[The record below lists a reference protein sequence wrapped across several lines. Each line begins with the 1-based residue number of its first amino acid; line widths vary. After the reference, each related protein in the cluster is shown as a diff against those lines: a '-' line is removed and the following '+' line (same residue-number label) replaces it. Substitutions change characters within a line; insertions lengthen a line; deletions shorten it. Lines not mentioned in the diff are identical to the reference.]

1 MIHNKYYEILKQF
14 LGDYKREIYGRGLIG
29 SVSLSQKGIAL
40 ALEELEEQSILK
52 SRKQGTLKY
61 CRLNLELAEIKDI
74 LAQAELARKLEFL
87 AKHRVLAHL
96 FKADDRIIGIFGSYA
111 KSREKKDSDIDIFII
126 GKKKANDYAYQG
138 KLLDLNASAKY
149 FTHAEWKKLI
159 KEKNNLVA
167 EIINHH
173 ILIFGIE
180 QFIDILWKEYYGIG

>member
-14 LGDYKREIYGRGLIG
+14 LGDYKREVYGRELIG
-29 SVSLSQKGIAL
+29 KVKLSQKGIAL

-61 CRLNLELAEIKDI
+61 YRLNIELAEIKDI
-74 LAQAELARKLEFL
+74 LAQTEFARKLEFL

-111 KSREKKDSDIDIFII
+111 KGREKKDSDIDILVI
-126 GKKKANDYAYQG
+126 GKKKANDYGYQG
-138 KLLDLNASAKY
+138 KLLDLNVSPKY
-149 FTHAEWKKLI
+149 FTQAEWKKLL
-159 KEKNNLVA
+159 KEKNNLVV

-180 QFIDILWKEYYGIG
+180 QFIDTLWREYYGVS